1 MSTTSPPAHARPFH
15 TILTPRL
22 IIRSCVPSDAVQIRT
37 IRANPLNNP
46 FGGVMSPDLPL
57 SVQQKRLEAQQLS
70 TARGENAWMV
80 VILKDEKGTDS
91 SVDDLRVEEGI
102 MIGNTG
108 FNSFPMEPSLADPT
122 KQTIVGD
129 TGILVDYQF
138 ARKGYALEALSA
150 VTEYGFVELGCGM
163 MSLGTSAVNQ
173 PFRNLMR
180 TMGMGY
186 GILKGEG
193 KEEEAIYLFD
203 REMWE
208 GAKKNMKL
216 HGKWYL

>member
-80 VILKDEKGTDS
+80 VILKDEKGADS
-91 SVDDLRVEEGI
+91 SVDDLRVEE
-102 MIGNTG
+102 
-108 FNSFPMEPSLADPT
+108 
-122 KQTIVGD
+122 
-129 TGILVDYQF
+129 
-138 ARKGYALEALSA
+138 
-150 VTEYGFVELGCGM
+150 
-163 MSLGTSAVNQ
+163 
-173 PFRNLMR
+173 
-180 TMGMGY
+180 
-186 GILKGEG
+186 
-193 KEEEAIYLFD
+193 
-203 REMWE
+203 
-208 GAKKNMKL
+208 
-216 HGKWYL
+216 